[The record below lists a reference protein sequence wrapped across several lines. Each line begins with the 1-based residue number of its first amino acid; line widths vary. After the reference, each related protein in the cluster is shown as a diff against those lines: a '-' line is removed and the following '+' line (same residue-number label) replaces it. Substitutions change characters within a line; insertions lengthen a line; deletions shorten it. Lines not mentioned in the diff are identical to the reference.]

1 MRKTNSTCNAVHLQI
16 PFSGKYHMHSLND
29 RRRNIPHQY
38 SESPYQAAD
47 RRNWNSSN
55 SGISRTFLKRQ
66 RNEIEFDFICLSA
79 SFLSLQSFQDSG
91 RLIRCD
97 IMENEKSSRAKTSLP
112 YFKIQCINQK
122 NPDTGSGM
130 ETRSAC
136 VQKNRFFSGFPIEK
150 FPRHVTLWQL
160 KRGGTVD
167 ASFYSDS
174 DCFYRPFIRRW
185 FCKPPFRKKCQVWL
199 QTAAVWYKQ
208 WKSGC
213 PSPPWPP

>member
-1 MRKTNSTCNAVHLQI
+1 MIRDILFTLHIPAASLLKLFSILPRHDLQSLFTHSGQFVKTVSNSMRKLFAILY
-16 PFSGKYHMHSLND
+16 FSH
-29 RRRNIPHQY
+29 
-38 SESPYQAAD
+38 
-47 RRNWNSSN
+47 N
-55 SGISRTFLKRQ
+55 SGISRTFLKRR

-122 NPDTGSGM
+122 KPDTGSGM

-136 VQKNRFFSGFPIEK
+136 VQKNGFFSGFPIEK

-174 DCFYRPFIRRW
+174 DCFNRPFIRR
-185 FCKPPFRKKCQVWL
+185 
-199 QTAAVWYKQ
+199 
-208 WKSGC
+208 
-213 PSPPWPP
+213 